1 MEREVATE
9 PSNDDGDDG
18 DDGDDHLSIMTGRS
32 PRPHIDK
39 VTVTNDESYCSS
51 IGTGECSGC
60 DEISQ
65 NNSRLIDGVEPE
77 SGWTSKC
84 DSVY

>member
-9 PSNDDGDDG
+9 PSNDDG

-39 VTVTNDESYCSS
+39 VTVTNDESSIEVEVGVACYTHSS
-51 IGTGECSGC
+51 
-60 DEISQ
+60 
-65 NNSRLIDGVEPE
+65 LIQMLFLD
-77 SGWTSKC
+77 W
-84 DSVY
+84 DWRM